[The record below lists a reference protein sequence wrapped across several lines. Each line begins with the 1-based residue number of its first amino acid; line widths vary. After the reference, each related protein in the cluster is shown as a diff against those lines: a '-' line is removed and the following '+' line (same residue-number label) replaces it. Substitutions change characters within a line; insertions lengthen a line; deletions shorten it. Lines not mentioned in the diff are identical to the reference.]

1 LSTAGALAYS
11 VELPGARDNTS
22 APGNLITGSPVNF
35 DYVAATDAAGN
46 TYVRQQE
53 VKVTFSTPYYYKN
66 RNELINVY
74 NPEGVNLRTIIAP
87 GIPLDAERHIAV
99 SPDAERIFT
108 SEHNRGRV
116 EVLDGDGV
124 VKYPF
129 GGFGTEEGRFETISG
144 LAVNKDGRVY
154 VSDAKAGRVQ
164 YFEQVAVT
172 DVVDV
177 LMFEDGTFTF
187 PLSVSDADGDTITW
201 VVVEGPEDG
210 VASGGTTV
218 GYVPP
223 ANFYGN
229 VSFVV
234 AAEDGFGGS
243 TAMEVRVAVQPAN
256 DSPVIEQ
263 GNDPLVVTMSQNG
276 TPTAFVVPAL
286 SATDVEDDTLTW
298 SVENRFDRLIGRL
311 VYPVYTAGTIGGSG
325 TGNTFSAY
333 TYSPKANYV
342 GIDTFVVRVT
352 DTSGHSDG
360 IQVRVT
366 VVSTAGALTTPDLAD
381 DLELNFQGVDQDG
394 SGTLSRTE
402 VSEVYPDI
410 TVAQFNELDTNGDGL
425 LTLAEIRAAEEPEAE
440 EPVGCRVPGDPK
452 AFAETAIGKLINVI
466 REGLAAYIG

>member
-1 LSTAGALAYS
+1 
-11 VELPGARDNTS
+11 
-22 APGNLITGSPVNF
+22 
-35 DYVAATDAAGN
+35 
-46 TYVRQQE
+46 VRQQE
-53 VKVTFSTPYYYKN
+53 VKVTYFYPYYYKT

-74 NPEGVNLRTIIAP
+74 SPEGVKLRTIIAP

-99 SPDAERIFT
+99 TPDAERIFT

-144 LAVNKDGRVY
+144 LAANEDGRVY
-154 VSDAKAGRVQ
+154 VSDAAAGRVQ

-177 LMFEDGTFTF
+177 LMFEDGAFTF

-201 VVVEGPEDG
+201 VIVEAPEDG
-210 VASGGTTV
+210 TATGGTTV

-223 ANFYGN
+223 LNFYGN

-243 TAMEVRVAVQPAN
+243 TAIEVRVAVQPSN

-276 TPTAFVVPAL
+276 TPTAFVVPEL

-298 SVENRFDRLIGRL
+298 SVENRYDRLIGSY
-311 VYPVYTAGTIGGSG
+311 VYPVYTAGTVGGSG

-342 GIDTFVVRVT
+342 GSDTFVVRVT
-352 DTSGHSDG
+352 DSSGHSDA
-360 IQVRVT
+360 IQIRVS
-366 VVSTAGALTTPDLAD
+366 VVSTAGALETPNLAEE
-381 DLELNFQGVDQDG
+381 LELNFRGVDRDQND
-394 SGTLSRTE
+394 TLSMEE
-402 VSEVYPDI
+402 VFDVYPDA
-410 TVAQFNELDTNGDGL
+410 TVEQFQEIDANGDGV
-425 LTLAEIRAAEEPEAE
+425 LTLDEIQDAEESEEE
-440 EPVGCRVPGDPK
+440 EPVGCPFPGK
-452 AFAETAIGKLINVI
+452 ATPFGETALGKLIRVI
-466 REGLAAYIG
+466 QEQVASYLAD